1 MYAKIYFSMQKSTK
15 DDFIQNS
22 DYYIQKWNYLIQK
35 SVYYI

>member
-22 DYYIQKWNYLIQK
+22 DYYIQKFDYFI
-35 SVYYI
+35 